1 VNELIQDLR
10 YGVRTLRKSPGF
22 AAVAVLTLAIG
33 IGANTAIFSF
43 VNGVLL
49 KPLPYGEPER
59 IVRVLE
65 KPPGGGRNGIS
76 TLNFLDWQHDN
87 TVFEYMA
94 AQTGGSVTLT
104 GRSEP
109 VQLRGARVSP
119 HYFDIFGIQPVL
131 GRSFAPD
138 EDQLGKERVAI
149 LSHPLWNSQFGA
161 DPGII
166 GASIIL
172 DGIPHTVIGV
182 LPAGGAFDRA
192 FAQIWRPLA
201 FEPANMTRNF
211 HWFGAFAKLKR
222 GVTLKQAVTQMDA
235 IGARI
240 ARDYPDSN
248 KGWGVTVDPF
258 ADTVVGSQL
267 RQSLYVLLAAVGMVL
282 LIGCA
287 NLANLTLA
295 RSSARERE
303 VAIRASIGA
312 GRWRLVRQFL
322 TENVLL
328 SVCGGV
334 LGIALGFALKAG
346 LMAALPPFSLPREAD
361 VAIDTRV
368 LLFTLT
374 LAVFTGILFGLAPAL
389 QATRPNLAGCIK
401 EGGRGSSSGSRH
413 RVRGALVI
421 TEVALA
427 FVLLTGA
434 GLLIRSFFQMQQV
447 DTGFDSTNVLTA
459 GLPIPDKRFP
469 DPAQLNA
476 YLREVVGKVEA
487 IPGVRDVALTSA
499 LPMQGWGYGMPFQR
513 ADKPIVDRANRRA
526 CFFKMVSPSY
536 FRTLGL
542 KLRKGRTL
550 GGQDAKGA
558 PAVAVI
564 NETMVRLYFK
574 GEEPLGK
581 RILVQEIVP
590 GKTQLGPE
598 IPWEV
603 VGVIADEKVDNLGG
617 KGDNPGMYVSNQ
629 QSPVYF
635 QALVLR
641 AAMDPSGLTK
651 VLGKAVHEINK
662 DQTLTEVKTLDQ
674 IKSESTASN
683 RLQSMLLTVF
693 AAIAVLLA
701 AIGIYGVIS
710 YSVEQRTHEIGIR
723 AALGA
728 SKGDL
733 LSLILRSGML
743 MAGIGLVVGLAGALG
758 LTRLLT
764 TLLFGVGERDPM
776 TIGAV
781 AVLLAGVAL
790 LACYVPAR
798 RATKVDPMV
807 ALRYE

>member
-1 VNELIQDLR
+1 MNELIQDLR

-166 GASIIL
+166 GTSIIL